1 MSFNSSADVL
11 QRVSGGRFNVPVA
24 DDDLRA
30 RSRMPA
36 EYGLVEAVLREA
48 IREYQKFAGQRGR
61 RGSRLFREVHEWFL
75 QDDPQ
80 WDFSFINVC
89 QILDLEPTYI
99 RTGLNP
105 NGGPI
110 QRGWRCILSVIG
122 SFERRCEDIEVEPRL
137 RSAGPAISKDEL
149 TICRA
154 AFHPGD

>member
-1 MSFNSSADVL
+1 MVRSQFGNERRFGRGKGRNQAPCRENIPSIKTQAPLPRSAAHNL
-11 QRVSGGRFNVPVA
+11 
-24 DDDLRA
+24 
-30 RSRMPA
+30 
-36 EYGLVEAVLREA
+36 
-48 IREYQKFAGQRGR
+48 
-61 RGSRLFREVHEWFL
+61 
-75 QDDPQ
+75 
-80 WDFSFINVC
+80 
-89 QILDLEPTYI
+89 LETA
-99 RTGLNP
+99 NP

>member
-1 MSFNSSADVL
+1 MSFNSSVDVL

-99 RTGLNP
+99 RTGLKIWSDRNLGTNADP
-105 NGGPI
+105 DAAKAGTK
-110 QRGWRCILSVIG
+110 
-122 SFERRCEDIEVEPRL
+122 RRV
-137 RSAGPAISKDEL
+137 GKIS
-149 TICRA
+149 RQ
-154 AFHPGD
+154 